1 MQKHAYRVHSTAFV
15 LMILSSA
22 GLYFAARAGSS
33 GWIFVLLGL
42 FIMGNVLLLGNR
54 G

>member
-22 GLYFAARAGSS
+22 GLYFAARYGTTVWMF
-33 GWIFVLLGL
+33 GLLGL
-42 FIMGNVLLLGNR
+42 FILGNVLALLVK
-54 G
+54 

>member
-22 GLYFAARAGSS
+22 GLYFAARAGASI
-33 GWIFVLLGL
+33 WIFVLLGI
-42 FIMGNVLLLGNR
+42 FVLGNILTFLVN
-54 G
+54 

>member
-22 GLYFAARAGSS
+22 GLYFAAQAETT
-33 GWIFVLLGL
+33 GWIFGLLGL
-42 FIMGNVLLLGNR
+42 FVLGNLLALLVK
-54 G
+54 